1 MENPLVY
8 IIIPVYNGERYIKKC
23 LMSLCKQT
31 YQNIHII
38 VVNDG
43 STDQTETICM
53 FMQEK
58 DSRIQIIN
66 QPNQGSICARN
77 NGVKACPENS
87 YIMFC
92 DADDT
97 LPANSIEKLLNSAEK
112 YNADLVCGVINRVW
126 HNLKISRRKSPCF
139 RISEPKA
146 YSHQEILDQL
156 YISCF
161 GITNFPVSLCSKLYH
176 TKYLH
181 LLSQMPTVV
190 SFMGDDLSIT
200 VQLLP
205 KIQKLV
211 IIPDEV
217 YNYRV
222 GGYTSRFLPKM
233 LDDFLAL
240 YQLKKQL
247 IQKHPMPQDAERL
260 MAIELRN
267 ILHTWLISCCE
278 AGKYTD
284 TQLQSEITRVS
295 QLPEV
300 IESLKHPG
308 VITYDPDGFRK
319 MLIDCNYDEL
329 IPYLR
334 SIEKRNCFKR
344 TIKKILYALG

>member
-1 MENPLVY
+1 MEKPLVY
-8 IIIPVYNGERYIKKC
+8 IIIPVYNGERFIKKC
-23 LMSLCKQT
+23 LLSLCKQS

-43 STDQTETICM
+43 STDQTESICM
-53 FMQEK
+53 FMQRK

-97 LPANSIEKLLNSAEK
+97 MPASAVEKMLQYALQ
-112 YNADLVCGVINRVW
+112 YNADLVCGKTRRVW
-126 HNLKISRRKSPCF
+126 NNIRVSSRKIPCF
-139 RISEPKA
+139 QISQPKI
-146 YSHQEILDQL
+146 YTQQEIIEEL

-161 GITNFPVSLCSKLYH
+161 GISNFPVSLSGKLYH
-176 TKYLH
+176 TRFLH
-181 LLSQMPTVV
+181 LLFEKSPIV
-190 SFMGDDLSIT
+190 SFMGEDLSIT

-205 KIQKLV
+205 YIQKLV
-211 IIPDEV
+211 IIPDIV

-240 YQLKKQL
+240 YHLKKQL
-247 IQKHPMPQDAERL
+247 VQQHPMPQDAERL

-284 TQLQSEITRVS
+284 TQLQSEITCVS
-295 QLPEV
+295 QLPEA
-300 IESLKHPG
+300 IEALKHPE

-334 SIEKRNCFKR
+334 SIQKRNCFKR
-344 TIKKILYALG
+344 TIKKIIYALG